1 MDNSAPENMASQT
14 SIKTPN
20 IEIFLINSIFKFW
33 NKKLLRLTDYFQ
45 QWTASNMNLLACK
58 YVKSRNIKLFWEIPP
73 SLKLEKLRI
82 RVNDKLEKEG
92 YTHDLSFYFYYL
104 FILLGDAQ
112 NLYLLS

>member
-1 MDNSAPENMASQT
+1 M
-14 SIKTPN
+14 
-20 IEIFLINSIFKFW
+20 
-33 NKKLLRLTDYFQ
+33 
-45 QWTASNMNLLACK
+45 
-58 YVKSRNIKLFWEIPP
+58 
-73 SLKLEKLRI
+73 EKLRI